1 MLAEMEIRG
10 FKHVI
15 KKLQID
21 IFKGCHVSTNE
32 ISP

>member
-21 IFKGCHVSTNE
+21 IFKWCHVVSYL
-32 ISP
+32 